1 MEVMSRHLDDRP
13 IYSRVDLV
21 SDGAGAPLVLEVEL
35 IDPYLSLD
43 LDTEA
48 AARLATAIWRS

>member
-1 MEVMSRHLDDRP
+1 MQFISRRLDHHP
-13 IYSRVDLV
+13 IYSRVDLL

-35 IDPYLSLD
+35 LDPYLSLD

-48 AARLATAIWRS
+48 ATRLATAIRR